1 MILFQNKDST
11 LKLHGHI
18 YDMDTD
24 ASDDIEARPLEN
36 SKIFNQHLTRNDS
49 LHTKLLTN
57 KTRTLMELSLV
68 LLVILLV
75 SNQRTGHHNVEASDA
90 RPNKVL
96 ELTLDNYESS
106 TSKFQIVVLNF
117 YADWCPYSARWKPVF
132 QETANLIY
140 NETSNRDAGIIVFG
154 QINCVEQTALSQRFR
169 ITKFPTTKL
178 TLGGKTCKKEYRGAR
193 TTSAFREYIQK
204 FLTDPVVSVDSHATL
219 VDKVEERR
227 GAVIMYSGRPD
238 EHRTPVESRELQNFR
253 RIAQQLR
260 EDCQFFYLTSVASG
274 SKVQP
279 PDMYKIFFKPHHK
292 EVSHEVPY
300 QSKISDYDTLASW
313 IKSSCIPLVREITFE
328 NAEELTEEGLPF
340 VILFYDPNDKS
351 WIELYKRVVEH
362 DLREESGGVTFLY
375 ADGHVFS
382 HPLKHLGKTTKDLP
396 VVAIDS
402 FKHLF
407 LYKEPL
413 ATISQPGKLK
423 QFIADL
429 HSGKLDREFH
439 FGPDPIAP
447 GDVPTSPPES
457 AFNKLGPSA
466 YRYSLLTR
474 DEL

>member
-1 MILFQNKDST
+1 
-11 LKLHGHI
+11 
-18 YDMDTD
+18 MDTD
-24 ASDDIEARPLEN
+24 TKDDIETDPVIVKRFKILYQ
-36 SKIFNQHLTRNDS
+36 SKIRNGIFS
-49 LHTKLLTN
+49 TTLLTN
-57 KTRTLMELSLV
+57 KTRTLMKLGLV
-68 LLVILLV
+68 LLVILTV
-75 SNQRTGHHNVEASDA
+75 SGQKDSHQSVEAADA
-90 RPNKVL
+90 RPDKVL
-96 ELTLDNYESS
+96 ELTLDNYEAS
-106 TSKFQIVVLNF
+106 TSRYQIVVLNF

-140 NETSNRDAGIIVFG
+140 NETADRNPDTIVFG
-154 QINCVEQTALSQRFR
+154 QINCVEQTALSHRFR

-178 TLGGKTCKKEYRGAR
+178 TLGGKACKKEYRGAR
-193 TTSAFREYIQK
+193 TTSAFREYVQK
-204 FLTDPVVSVDSHATL
+204 FLTDPVVAVSSHADL

-238 EHRTPVESRELQNFR
+238 EYHGKPIESRELQNFR

-260 EDCQFFYLTSVASG
+260 EDCQFFYVTSTGSG

-279 PDMYKIFFKPHHK
+279 PDIYKITFKPHHK

-300 QSKISDYDTLASW
+300 QSSISDYETLASW

-362 DLREESGGVTFLY
+362 DLRDEAAGVTFLY

-407 LYKEPL
+407 LYKDPVP
-413 ATISQPGKLK
+413 TISQPGKLK

-439 FGPDPIAP
+439 FGPDPVAP